1 MPHDS
6 VIVLAMNSL
15 YPSSGHLRRSSYV
28 AVALIFLGFTTPG
41 SALPDPGRPLEG
53 SAVVVDGDTI
63 EINGE
68 RVRLEG
74 IDAPEVA
81 QTCSKDTGEPWDC
94 GLEASEVLRALIS
107 SKSVS
112 CDRVGQDKYGRTLG
126 LCFADADELNAAM
139 VRTGYAWAFIKYSQ
153 AYVIAEKEAQA
164 LRAGIWQ
171 GTAIPAWEFRHRP
184 DRVADASAPA
194 GCLIKGNVSKKGQIY
209 HTQASAWYGK
219 VKVDESRGER
229 WFCSEG
235 EAVAAG
241 WRAAENP

>member
-1 MPHDS
+1 MS
-6 VIVLAMNSL
+6 SL
-15 YPSSGHLRRSSYV
+15 NPSSGYLGRSSYV
-28 AVALIFLGFTTPG
+28 AVALIFFGLTSPI

-63 EINGE
+63 EVNGE

-81 QTCSKDTGEPWDC
+81 QTCNKDTGEPWTC
-94 GLEASEVLRALIS
+94 GLEASEVLRALMS

-126 LCFADADELNAAM
+126 ICFADADELNAAM
-139 VRTGYAWAFIKYSQ
+139 VRTGYAWAFVKYSQ
-153 AYVIAEKEAQA
+153 AYVAVEQEAKS
-164 LRAGIWQ
+164 RRVGIWQ
-171 GTAIPAWEFRHRP
+171 GAAMPAWEYRHRR
-184 DRVADASAPA
+184 DQTAEAFAPK

-209 HTQASAWYGK
+209 HTKASAWYGK
-219 VKVDESRGER
+219 VKVDERRGER
-229 WFCSEG
+229 WFCSED
-235 EAVAAG
+235 EAKAAG

>member
-6 VIVLAMNSL
+6 VIVFRMRSL
-15 YPSSGHLRRSSYV
+15 NPSSGHLKRSSYV
-28 AVALIFLGFTTPG
+28 AVALIFFGLTTPLA
-41 SALPDPGRPLEG
+41 ALPDPGRPLEG

-81 QTCSKDTGEPWDC
+81 QTCSKGTGEPWDC

-107 SKSVS
+107 NKSVS
-112 CDRVGQDKYGRTLG
+112 CDRAGQDKYGRTLG
-126 LCFADADELNAAM
+126 ICFADADELNAAM

-153 AYVIAEKEAQA
+153 AYVAVEHEAKSQ
-164 LRAGIWQ
+164 RAGIWQ
-171 GTAIPAWEFRHRP
+171 GPAMPAWEFRHRP
-184 DRVADASAPA
+184 DRVAETRAPQ

-241 WRAAENP
+241 WRAAANP

>member
-6 VIVLAMNSL
+6 VIVVDMSSL
-15 YPSSGHLRRSSYV
+15 NLSSGHLKRSSHV
-28 AVALIFLGFTTPG
+28 AVALIFLGFTTTLA
-41 SALPDPGRPLEG
+41 ALPGPGRPIEG

-81 QTCSKDTGEPWDC
+81 QTCSKETGETWDC

-112 CDRVGQDKYGRTLG
+112 CDRAGQDKYGRTLG
-126 LCFADADELNAAM
+126 ICFAEADELNAAM
-139 VRTGYAWAFIKYSQ
+139 VRNGYAWAFVKYSQ
-153 AYVIAEKEAQA
+153 AYVVAEKEAQA
-164 LRAGIWQ
+164 TRAGVWQ
-171 GTAIPAWEFRHRP
+171 GPSIPAWEFRHRP
-184 DRVADASAPA
+184 NPLAEASAPQ

-209 HTQASAWYGK
+209 HNQASAWYGK

-235 EAVAAG
+235 EAIAAG
-241 WRAAENP
+241 WRATENP

>member
-6 VIVLAMNSL
+6 VIVSVMSNLK
-15 YPSSGHLRRSSYV
+15 PSSGHLRRNSYV
-28 AVALIFLGFTTPG
+28 AVALIFFGLTTPV
-41 SALPDPGRPLEG
+41 SALLDPAQPLEG
-53 SAVVVDGDTI
+53 TAVVVDGDTI

-81 QTCSKDTGEPWDC
+81 QTCSKETGEAWDC

-107 SKSVS
+107 NKSVS

-126 LCFADADELNAAM
+126 ICFADADELNAAM

-153 AYVIAEKEAQA
+153 AYVAVEKAAQA
-164 LRAGIWQ
+164 QHVGIWQ
-171 GTAIPAWEFRHRP
+171 GAALPAWEFRHRP
-184 DRVADASAPA
+184 NALADASAPS

-229 WFCSEG
+229 WFCSED
-235 EAVAAG
+235 EAIAAG

>member
-6 VIVLAMNSL
+6 VIVMIMSSL
-15 YPSSGHLRRSSYV
+15 NLSSGQLKRIGYV
-28 AVALIFLGFTTPG
+28 AGALLFFGYSAPLAAVTPLAG
-41 SALPDPGRPLEG
+41 P
-53 SAVVVDGDTI
+53 AVVVDGDTL

-74 IDAPEVA
+74 IDAPEAA
-81 QTCSKDTGEPWDC
+81 QTCNKANGETWTC

-112 CDRVGQDKYGRTLG
+112 CDRIGLDKYGRTLG

-139 VRTGYAWAFIKYSQ
+139 VRTGYAWAFIKYSE
-153 AYVIAEKEAQA
+153 AYVAVEKEAQTK
-164 LRAGIWQ
+164 RAGVWQ
-171 GTAIPAWEFRHRP
+171 GPAMPAWEFRHRP
-184 DRVADASAPA
+184 LRLADAKAPK

-209 HTQASAWYGK
+209 HTEASAWYGK

-229 WFCSEG
+229 WFCSES
-235 EAVAAG
+235 EAKAAG
-241 WRAAENP
+241 WRATESP